1 MPADLTPLEE
11 DLLATLDRRELARY
25 REVLGTAPPETGEEG
40 ERDRAG
46 EYIRGK
52 LRAWG
57 IPATTHRFEALV
69 GVPGEAR
76 FTLARRDAP
85 VPAIVHP
92 YSAATPP
99 DGIVAELRAAAP
111 DRPGDLAGAIA
122 LVEGEP
128 EGATV
133 AQLAG
138 RGAVGQVYI
147 SPDET
152 LRPVAVPSV
161 WGEAAP
167 TPVIGIGR
175 AAGEGFLAL
184 CSAGATAV
192 RLVASVT
199 WQPRRA
205 QFVVATIAGADEPRD
220 YLLIGAATPPAPAAN
235 GDAAASLLELC
246 RVAALHAGRL
256 RRGLHC
262 VWWPG
267 NVALVAG
274 PLWYADHAWEDLAQ
288 HAWGYVALHDAARL
302 LGLAGWP
309 EVHLRHFAEA
319 ALRDGDLAR
328 PRWAAAPPPADV
340 LPFARLGLP
349 TLVLGARPEELPT
362 LLPTVARLCTA
373 PLLPL
378 DATALAR
385 AVQERIG
392 ALLDALGDRLDLGPL
407 RARAAALYAAAERL
421 QIALLHLAQADS
433 PNDEEGIAIANG
445 LTRRVQRLLLPA
457 LRHPGDPYAARS
469 ALSNSPLPG
478 LAPALAYAALPEPRI
493 APEALR
499 LRAAALRERNRLLD
513 ALNAAAVA
521 IDEALATLRRLGFG

>member
-11 DLLATLDRRELARY
+11 DLLAALDRRELARY
-25 REVLGTAPPETGEEG
+25 REVLGTAPPEAGDDG

-46 EYIRGK
+46 EYVRGK

-85 VPAIVHP
+85 VAAIVHP

-99 DGIVAELRAAAP
+99 GGIVAELRPAAP

-128 EGATV
+128 EGAAV
-133 AQLAG
+133 AEIAA

-147 SPDET
+147 SPDEA
-152 LRPVAVPSV
+152 LRPVAVPGD
-161 WGEAAP
+161 WGGAAP

-175 AAGEGFLAL
+175 SAGEGFLAL
-184 CSAGATAV
+184 CTAGATAV
-192 RLVASVT
+192 RLAASVT

-205 QFVVATIAGADEPRD
+205 QFAVATIAGADEPRD
-220 YLLIGAATPPAPAAN
+220 YLLVGAATPPAPGAN
-235 GDAAASLLELC
+235 GDAAACLLELC

-256 RRGLHC
+256 RRGVRC
-262 VWWPG
+262 IWWPG
-267 NVALVAG
+267 GVAPAAG
-274 PLWYADHAWEDLAQ
+274 PLWYADQAWEELGQ

-302 LGLAGWP
+302 PGLAGWP

-319 ALRDGDLAR
+319 ALRDGDLAH
-328 PRWAAAPPPADV
+328 PRWAAAPPFAAA

-349 TLVLGARPEELPT
+349 TLALGTRPEDLPT
-362 LLPTVARLCTA
+362 LLPVIARLCTV

-392 ALLDALGDRLDLGPL
+392 ATLDALGDRLELGPL
-407 RARAAALYAAAERL
+407 RARAAALYAATERL

-433 PNDEEGIAIANG
+433 TNDEEGIAIANR
-445 LTRRVQRLLLPA
+445 LIHRLQRLLLPA
-457 LRHPGDPYAARS
+457 LRHPGDPFAARPS
-469 ALSNSPLPG
+469 VSDAPLPG
-478 LAPALAYAALPEPRI
+478 LAPALAYAASPEPHT
-493 APEALR
+493 AADALR
-499 LRAAALRERNRLLD
+499 LRTAALRERNRLLD
-513 ALNAAAVA
+513 TLNAATAA
-521 IDEALATLRRLGFG
+521 IDEALATLRALGFG